1 MLKQSTEDKAK
12 GIPEPRSAGWR
23 VLLEIAELA
32 M

>member
-1 MLKQSTEDKAK
+1 MKQSTEDKAK

-23 VLLEIAELA
+23 VLQEIAEFA